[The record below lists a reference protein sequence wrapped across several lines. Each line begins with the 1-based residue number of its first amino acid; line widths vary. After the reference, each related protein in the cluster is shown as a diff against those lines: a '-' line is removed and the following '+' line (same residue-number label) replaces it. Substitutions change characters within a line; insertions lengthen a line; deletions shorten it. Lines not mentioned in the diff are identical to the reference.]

1 MEHSDVYDVRKNK
14 ADIRMHL
21 SRTGQGKGMSRWLAA
36 GVRAGVAVLAMGF
49 GPIARAADDDALVP
63 LVPDD
68 KSPGPGERRVEVSFW
83 YEYKQLREFE
93 RDAPGTRSGAEKRH
107 AEEFRRV
114 EGQLV
119 AMVPDVDFLAA
130 NPANAN
136 LSLKTGTPPEIF
148 AYGPG
153 GPGGKG
159 RLVAFSC
166 RFHGSVKEEDLKF
179 GLVWPDRNFQWYGFR
194 TRTRGDAAINWPNH
208 PLFGSAEECE
218 KYLAPFQADPAE
230 FTGITGCAAF
240 MNMSGPDVEK
250 QFHFTFSACWPQK
263 SVVLNVGKKGS
274 RSVTSH
280 AITGMDVWLDGPPAV
295 TPPETPWTQH
305 VVRTKDGLLATVSR
319 TQKTMNSHPTGGLL
333 PVLRDQQ
340 QTDERGAVRVTF
352 QTADYEIVITPPAGL
367 ADWIP
372 KGGCSEAVVG
382 DKLKFKGKV
391 RLVRG
396 KQAAKPAEVEVRAEL
411 STSRVPGVCVNFPRQ
426 GTNAA
431 DLQFL
436 PSKGFSVAPTGQ
448 ASDWAGYEASGK
460 FKIGEEFTLT
470 VGCFDFGPIGAIT
483 FRGSVPV
490 RIVGS
495 DGQTTLQLPRDENS
509 NQIADAWETREK
521 IREKNLEATWDK
533 VHVAGQDKDGDGIC
547 LYERYRG
554 VRTRSAAH
562 IRLRT
567 DWKYVFVLDPDNV
580 LTSSGSGAG
589 AEFMDASDVVPILI
603 SDTQWTG
610 KGSQTAGKRIVNF
623 NKDDSLHAVDQ
634 HGLHVV
640 RDMRD
645 LAADGDIPTPPDGG
659 WEAAYARSGQRPPN
673 RDPNGM
679 TLGYTWPDCLP
690 FGSSAASPRDVYQIA
705 LYGNAIREYVKE
717 IALFS
722 MDPNELPVAQA
733 KLETYNNLHRRDAED
748 GYQRLMKAATCH
760 ELGHGVGIAE
770 LLVPATHVESCYM
783 RYMGMSNLTA
793 DDPYRCR
800 YEPWPRDFCKGS
812 SGLRG
817 GPGCHGK
824 IRTSD
829 N

>member
-1 MEHSDVYDVRKNK
+1 
-14 ADIRMHL
+14 MHL
-21 SRTGQGKGMSRWLAA
+21 NRTGQAKGVSRWLTA
-36 GVRAGVAVLAMGF
+36 GVVATVGVLALGC
-49 GPIARAADDDALVP
+49 GPIASAAGDEALAP

-68 KSPGPGERRVEVSFW
+68 KSPDPGERRVEVSFW
-83 YEYKQLREFE
+83 YEYKHLREFE

-107 AEEFRRV
+107 AEEFSRV
-114 EGQLV
+114 DGQLV

-130 NPANAN
+130 NPAYAN

-166 RFHGSVKEEDLKF
+166 RFHGSVNEEDLKF
-179 GLVWPDRNFQWYGFR
+179 GIVWPDPTFKWYGFR
-194 TRTRGDAAINWPNH
+194 YRTRGDGAINWPNH
-208 PLFGSAEECE
+208 PLFGSDEDCE
-218 KYLAPFQADPAE
+218 KYLAPFYSDPSE
-230 FTGITGCAAF
+230 FTGIVGCAAF
-240 MNMSGPDVEK
+240 MNLSGPDVENK
-250 QFHFTFSACWPQK
+250 FHFTFSGCWPQK
-263 SVVLNVGKKGS
+263 SVVLNVGKKGVNS
-274 RSVTSH
+274 YTKH
-280 AITGMDVWLDGPPAV
+280 AITDLHVWSDGPPPA
-295 TPPETPWTQH
+295 TPPETPWTQR

-319 TQKTMNSHPTGGLL
+319 TQKTMNPPEKGRLL

-372 KGGCSEAVVG
+372 KGGRSEAVVG

-396 KQAAKPAEVEVRAEL
+396 KPAAKPAEVEVRAEL
-411 STSRVPGVCVNFPRQ
+411 STSRVPGVCVNFPRR
-426 GTNAA
+426 GTIAP

-436 PSKGFSVAPTGQ
+436 PSKGFSVEPTGQ
-448 ASDWAGYEASGK
+448 SSDWAGYEATGK
-460 FKIGEEFTLT
+460 FKVGEEFTLT
-470 VGCFDFGPIGAIT
+470 VGCFDYGPIGAIT

-495 DGQTTLQLPRDENS
+495 DGQTTLQLPQDENS
-509 NQIADAWETREK
+509 NQIADAWETQEK

-554 VRTRSAAH
+554 FRTRSAAH

-567 DWKYVFVLDPDNV
+567 DWKYVFVHDPDNV
-580 LTSSGSGAG
+580 LTSSGCGAG
-589 AEFMDASDVVPILI
+589 AEFMNASAVVPILI
-603 SDTQWTG
+603 GETQWTG
-610 KGSQTAGKRIVNF
+610 QGSQAAGKRIVNF

-645 LAADGDIPTPPDGG
+645 LAADGDIPTPRGGG
-659 WEAAYARSGQRPPN
+659 WDAAYARSGQRPPN
-673 RDPNGM
+673 RDPNRDPNGM
-679 TLGYTWPDCLP
+679 TLGYTFGYTWPDCLP
-690 FGSSAASPRDVYQIA
+690 LGTSAASPRDVYQIA
-705 LYGNAIREYVKE
+705 LYGKAIREYVNE
-717 IALFS
+717 VALFS
-722 MDPNELPVAQA
+722 KDPNERRVAQA
-733 KLETYNNLHRRDAED
+733 KLATYNNLHRRDAED
-748 GYQRLMKAATCH
+748 GYQRLLKATTCH

-770 LLVPATHVESCYM
+770 LLVPATHEASCYM
-783 RYMGMSNLTA
+783 RYMGMNNLTA

-800 YEPWPRDFCKGS
+800 YEPWPREFCKGS

-829 N
+829 NER